1 MVLPQA
7 ISKATG
13 LRHALRAMRLSE
25 HNALAIGDAENDHQL
40 LEACEVGMA
49 VGWGSE
55 ALKRTADA
63 VIEGNG
69 PSVIAD
75 YIRQASRQPRLS
87 PRRPGRHLLLG
98 TGESGRPLSLAVR
111 GRNVL
116 IAGDSQTGKSWVA
129 GLLCEHLILQHYC
142 VCVIDPEGDYRTLE
156 SLPGVIVLGG
166 DEPPPQTRDITRA
179 LRYPDVSVVL
189 DLSRMRLKQKRDY
202 VTSILLLLKSMRRET
217 GLPHRIVVDEAHYF
231 LHDADVIRLLDLELA
246 GYTLITY
253 QVSSIHPDILA
264 ATEAI
269 IVTRESDAREVRALK
284 ALQGGDG
291 DVAEWER
298 ILGNLAVNEAVLL
311 PNTEEAC
318 GTLCR
323 FYVAPRLTAHVRHEH
338 KYLDMPLP
346 ETSAFAFVHK
356 GKPTGRRART
366 LKEFTAILAVT
377 PPDIL
382 DGHLR
387 AGDFSRW
394 IKDVFRDN
402 GLASQI
408 QDLERQYRIGQVPDI
423 NDALIQLVQDRY
435 KLTANR

>member
-40 LEACEVGMA
+40 LEACEVGVA

-69 PSVIAD
+69 PEAVAD
-75 YIRQASRQPRLS
+75 YIRQAARQLKLS
-87 PRRPGRHLLLG
+87 PQRTGRQLLLG
-98 TGESGRPLSLAVR
+98 TNEKGQPLSLAVR
-111 GRNVL
+111 SRNVL
-116 IAGDSQTGKSWVA
+116 VAGDSQTGKSWVA

-166 DEPPPQTRDITRA
+166 EDPPPQARDITRA
-179 LRYPDVSVVL
+179 LRYPDVSLVL
-189 DLSRMRLKQKRDY
+189 DLSRMRLRQKRDY
-202 VTSILLLLKSMRRET
+202 VTSLLLLLKEMRREA
-217 GLPHRIVVDEAHYF
+217 GLPHRIIVDEAHYF

-269 IVTRESDAREVRALK
+269 IVTRESDPREVRALR
-284 ALQGGDG
+284 ALQGDNG
-291 DVAEWER
+291 DVAEWEKV
-298 ILGNLAVNEAVLL
+298 LGNLAVNEAALL

-318 GTLCR
+318 GKLCK
-323 FYVAPRLTAHVRHEH
+323 FYVAPRLTSHVRHEH

-346 ETSAFAFVHK
+346 ETRAFIFVQN
-356 GKPTGRRART
+356 GVPTGRRART
-366 LKEFTAILAVT
+366 LKEFTAILAVA
-377 PPDIL
+377 PPEML

-394 IKDVFRDN
+394 IADVFRDYA
-402 GLASQI
+402 LSSQLENI
-408 QDLERQYRIGQVPDI
+408 ERQYRTGQIPDI
-423 NDALIQLVQDRY
+423 NDAMIQVVQDRY
-435 KLTANR
+435 NLTARA